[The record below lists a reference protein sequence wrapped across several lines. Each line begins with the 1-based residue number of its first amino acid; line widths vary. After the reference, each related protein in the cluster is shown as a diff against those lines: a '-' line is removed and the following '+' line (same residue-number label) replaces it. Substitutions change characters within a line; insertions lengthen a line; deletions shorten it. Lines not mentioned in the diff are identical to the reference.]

1 MDPTSDFLP
10 AREGAVLDVS
20 KVQQDAGTRRLRD
33 RYIATR
39 FVQFPEPGIALRH
52 TSEMLRWARQLLDD
66 DQPRL
71 AAELLNL
78 ALEEEPKQRRVWLF
92 LLELAFLN
100 EDATQFNELAD
111 EFKKRFVTPETFD
124 EINPTD
130 DEKEIAE
137 NHKIIDVMGIELA
150 PNDPRYANAGEPTM
164 LPNWSTP
171 DSAERNEAGQRQ
183 LHAALIDAVAFH
195 SVTMS
200 PPATP
205 STPSPPPSPPNP

>member
-20 KVQQDAGTRRLRD
+20 KVQQDVSTRRLRD

-39 FVQFPEPGIALRH
+39 YAQFPEPGIALRH
-52 TSEMLRWARQLLDD
+52 TSDILRWARQLLDD

-71 AAELLNL
+71 AIELLHL

-100 EDATQFNELAD
+100 EDTNQFNDLAD
-111 EFKKRFVTPETFD
+111 EFKRRFVTAVSFD
-124 EINPTD
+124 MQNASD

-137 NHKIIDVMGIELA
+137 NNKIIDVMGIELA

-183 LHAALIDAVAFH
+183 LHAALVNAVAFH
-195 SVTMS
+195 T
-200 PPATP
+200 T
-205 STPSPPPSPPNP
+205 PPPTQPLNS

>member
-20 KVQQDAGTRRLRD
+20 KVQQDVSTRRLRD

-39 FVQFPEPGIALRH
+39 YAQFPEPGIALRH
-52 TSEMLRWARQLLDD
+52 TSDILRWARQLLDD

-71 AAELLNL
+71 AIELLHL
-78 ALEEEPKQRRVWLF
+78 ALEEEPKQRRAWLF

-100 EDATQFNELAD
+100 EDTNQFNDLAD
-111 EFKKRFVTPETFD
+111 EFKRRFVTAVSFD
-124 EINPTD
+124 MQNASD

-137 NHKIIDVMGIELA
+137 NNKIIDVMGIELA

-183 LHAALIDAVAFH
+183 LHAALVNAIAFH
-195 SVTMS
+195 T
-200 PPATP
+200 T
-205 STPSPPPSPPNP
+205 PPPTQLLNS

>member
-20 KVQQDAGTRRLRD
+20 KVQQDVSTRRLRD

-39 FVQFPEPGIALRH
+39 YAQFPEPGIALRH
-52 TSEMLRWARQLLDD
+52 TSDILRWARQLLDD

-71 AAELLNL
+71 AIELLHL

-100 EDATQFNELAD
+100 EDTNQFNDLAD
-111 EFKKRFVTPETFD
+111 EFKRRFVTAVSFD
-124 EINPTD
+124 MQNASD

-137 NHKIIDVMGIELA
+137 NNKIIDVMGIELA

-183 LHAALIDAVAFH
+183 LHAALVNAIAFH
-195 SVTMS
+195 T
-200 PPATP
+200 T
-205 STPSPPPSPPNP
+205 PPPTQPLNS

>member
-39 FVQFPEPGIALRH
+39 YAQFPEPGIALRH

-66 DQPRL
+66 DQTRL
-71 AAELLNL
+71 ATELLYW
-78 ALEEEPKQRRVWLF
+78 ALEEEPKQRRLWLF

-100 EDATQFNELAD
+100 DDATQFNELAD
-111 EFKKRFVTPETFD
+111 EFKKRFVTPERFD
-124 EINPTD
+124 EINTTD

-137 NHKIIDVMGIELA
+137 NHKIIDVMGIELV
-150 PNDPRYANAGEPTM
+150 PNDPRYANAGAPTM

-183 LHAALIDAVAFH
+183 LHAALLDAVAFH
-195 SVTMS
+195 HV
-200 PPATP
+200 PASP
-205 STPSPPPSPPNP
+205 STTSP

>member
-39 FVQFPEPGIALRH
+39 YAQFPEPGIALRH

-71 AAELLNL
+71 ATELLYL
-78 ALEEEPKQRRVWLF
+78 ALEEEPKQRRLWLF

-100 EDATQFNELAD
+100 DDATQFNELAD
-111 EFKKRFVTPETFD
+111 EFKKRFVTPERFD
-124 EINPTD
+124 EINATD

-137 NHKIIDVMGIELA
+137 NHKIIDVMGIELV
-150 PNDPRYANAGEPTM
+150 PNDPRYANAGAPTM

-183 LHAALIDAVAFH
+183 LHAALLDAVAFH
-195 SVTMS
+195 HVPAS
-200 PPATP
+200 PPT
-205 STPSPPPSPPNP
+205 TSP

>member
-39 FVQFPEPGIALRH
+39 YAQFPEPGIALRH
-52 TSEMLRWARQLLDD
+52 TNDILRWARQLLDD

-71 AAELLNL
+71 ATELLHL

-100 EDATQFNELAD
+100 EDANGFNELAD
-111 EFKKRFVTPETFD
+111 EFKKRFVTPDMQSGQGTTE
-124 EINPTD
+124 

-137 NHKIIDVMGIELA
+137 NNKIIDVMGVELA

-171 DSAERNEAGQRQ
+171 DSAERNEAGQRK
-183 LHAALIDAVAFH
+183 LHAALTDAIGFH
-195 SVTMS
+195 NA
-200 PPATP
+200 PPAEAM
-205 STPSPPPSPPNP
+205 NL

>member
-20 KVQQDAGTRRLRD
+20 KVQQDIGTRRLRD

-39 FVQFPEPGIALRH
+39 YAQFPEPGIALRH
-52 TSEMLRWARQLLDD
+52 TNDILRWARQLLDD

-71 AAELLNL
+71 ASELLHL

-100 EDATQFNELAD
+100 EDATAFNELAD
-111 EFKKRFVTPETFD
+111 EFKKRFVTPDLQSGQGTTE
-124 EINPTD
+124 

-137 NHKIIDVMGIELA
+137 NNKIIDVMGVELA

-171 DSAERNEAGQRQ
+171 DSAERNEAGQRK
-183 LHAALIDAVAFH
+183 LHTALTDAIAFH
-195 SVTMS
+195 NVL
-200 PPATP
+200 PPA
-205 STPSPPPSPPNP
+205 PPVNP

>member
-39 FVQFPEPGIALRH
+39 YVQFPEPGIALRH
-52 TSEMLRWARQLLDD
+52 TNDILRWARQLLDD

-71 AAELLNL
+71 ATELLYL
-78 ALEEEPKQRRVWLF
+78 ALEEEPKQRRLWLF

-100 EDATQFNELAD
+100 DDATQFNELAD
-111 EFKKRFVTPETFD
+111 EFKRRFVTPDLQSGQGTTE
-124 EINPTD
+124 
-130 DEKEIAE
+130 DEKEIVE
-137 NHKIIDVMGIELA
+137 NNKIIDVMGVELA

-171 DSAERNEAGQRQ
+171 DSAERNEAGQRK
-183 LHAALIDAVAFH
+183 LHTALTDAIAFH
-195 SVTMS
+195 N
-200 PPATP
+200 A
-205 STPSPPPSPPNP
+205 PPPVQPVNP

>member
-20 KVQQDAGTRRLRD
+20 KVQQDVGTRRLRD

-39 FVQFPEPGIALRH
+39 YAQFPEPGIALRH
-52 TSEMLRWARQLLDD
+52 TSDILRWARQLLDD

-71 AAELLNL
+71 ATELLHL

-100 EDATQFNELAD
+100 EDANQFNELAD
-111 EFKKRFVTPETFD
+111 EFKRRFVTTVSFD
-124 EINPTD
+124 MQSASD

-137 NHKIIDVMGIELA
+137 NNKIIDVMGIELA

-183 LHAALIDAVAFH
+183 LHAALVNAIAFH
-195 SVTMS
+195 T
-200 PPATP
+200 T
-205 STPSPPPSPPNP
+205 PPPVQPVNP

>member
-39 FVQFPEPGIALRH
+39 YAQFPEPGIALRH
-52 TSEMLRWARQLLDD
+52 TSDILRWARQLLDD

-71 AAELLNL
+71 ASELLHL

-100 EDATQFNELAD
+100 EDANQFNDLAD
-111 EFKKRFVTPETFD
+111 EFKRRFVTPVSFD
-124 EINPTD
+124 MQSASE

-137 NHKIIDVMGIELA
+137 NNKIIDVMGIELA

-183 LHAALIDAVAFH
+183 LHTALVNAIAFY
-195 SVTMS
+195 T
-200 PPATP
+200 T
-205 STPSPPPSPPNP
+205 PPPVQPVNP